1 MKLHLAIL
9 SLACM
14 LPGCQTTQQRWEY
27 AFYDKAAIELNL
39 LQYSTKCAT
48 RAEVYT
54 RLENVD
60 TNQPKQVE
68 HYQLTEDEFQQ
79 LKDVLSRAAAAPFG
93 GTIPESWQQA
103 DCGIILYDAGG
114 RQLIDLNESILNS
127 YSKGSSLLALPDCDM
142 GVLKA
147 MPTLRQAKEHM
158 SKEDAYTLHCRRR
171 NEAADEMKQ
180 KLQSATQARILL
192 KNNWEEKETTINLGS
207 EEHAQLLSILSQA
220 APLPPMTRTAWD
232 SPDTRGMPLPPL
244 KVNKSLQFLNEEN
257 GVVCTLS
264 LDYPVFAKASEAELF
279 CQHER
284 NGELFSL
291 PDEQYVSFLAL
302 PFWEHIRL
310 IEAE

>member
-1 MKLHLAIL
+1 MKHHLAIL

-14 LPGCQTTQQRWEY
+14 LTGCQTTQQRWEY
-27 AFYDKAAIELNL
+27 AFYDKAATELNL
-39 LQYSTKCAT
+39 LRYSTKYAT

-68 HYQLTEDEFQQ
+68 RYQLTEVEFEQ

-93 GTIPESWQQA
+93 GSIPESWQQT

-127 YSKGSSLLALPDCDM
+127 NSKVGSLLALPDCDM

-147 MPTLRQAKEHM
+147 MPTLRQAIEHM
-158 SKEDAYTLHCRRR
+158 NKEDAYTLHCRRR

-180 KLQSATQARILL
+180 KLQSATQTRILL
-192 KNNWEEKETTINLGS
+192 KNNWEEKESAINLGS
-207 EEHAQLLSILSQA
+207 EEHAQLLSILNQA

-232 SPDTRGMPLPPL
+232 SPDTRSMPLPPL
-244 KVNKSLQFLNEEN
+244 KVNKSLQFLNEKNEI
-257 GVVCTLS
+257 VCSLS

-279 CQHER
+279 RQHER

-291 PDEQYVSFLAL
+291 PDEQHATFLAL
-302 PFWEHIRL
+302 PFREHIRL
-310 IEAE
+310 LEAE